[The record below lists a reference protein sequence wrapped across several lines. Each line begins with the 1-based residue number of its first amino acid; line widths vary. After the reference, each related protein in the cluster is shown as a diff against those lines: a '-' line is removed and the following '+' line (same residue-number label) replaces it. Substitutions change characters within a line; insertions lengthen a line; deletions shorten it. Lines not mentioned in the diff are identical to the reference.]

1 MIKPETLDKI
11 NDQPIVDIVS
21 DYITL
26 KKAGVNYKGICPFH
40 ADKNPS
46 FMVSPAKGIC
56 HCFVCGKGGNGI
68 HFIMEAPDDL
78 PFIIFLM
85 ILTV

>member
-26 KKAGVNYKGICPFH
+26 KKAGVN
-40 ADKNPS
+40 
-46 FMVSPAKGIC
+46 
-56 HCFVCGKGGNGI
+56 
-68 HFIMEAPDDL
+68 
-78 PFIIFLM
+78 
-85 ILTV
+85 